1 MYFIFKFSYSIYH
14 TFIIDDLLINLKLV
28 KTDEEFRCAFEIF
41 AAMYL
46 DRNDFDDYAR
56 RWKNPQTHIYLIDK
70 DNEICGYV
78 LITSRNEI
86 GYMVSTKFQGKGIG
100 KNAIKQLMEIEPR
113 EYYWV
118 TIPKEN
124 EHSMGFLQSIGGFVP
139 RGYIYG
145 YDPPKK

>member
-1 MYFIFKFSYSIYH
+1 MV
-14 TFIIDDLLINLKLV
+14 NLKLV
-28 KTDEEFRCAFEIF
+28 KTDEEFRHAFEIF
-41 AAMYL
+41 RDMYL
-46 DRNDFDDYAR
+46 DRNDFDDYSR
-56 RWKNPQTHIYLIDK
+56 RWKNPQTCIYLIDN
-70 DNEICGYV
+70 DDEICGYV

-86 GYMVSTKFQGKGIG
+86 GYMVSPKFQGKGIG
-100 KNAIKQLMEIEPR
+100 KMAVKKLLEIEPR

-124 EHSMGFLQSIGGFVP
+124 EDSMNFLQSIGGFVP